1 LRYSALHL
9 NNQERSVFEVS
20 VPVLGFAAYSG
31 TGKTTL
37 LKQLIPLLRQQG
49 LRPGVIKHAHHEVEF
64 DVPGKDSYVL
74 RKAGA
79 GQVLL
84 ASANR
89 WALMGEEPGTEEPEL
104 PVLLRRM
111 DLSELDLVLVE
122 GFRHI
127 PFPKIELHRPS
138 LGKPLLCESDD
149 SILAVATDEATTL
162 PVQLPRLDLND
173 VVAIASFVREY
184 CVAFERRNRR

>member
-1 LRYSALHL
+1 M
-9 NNQERSVFEVS
+9 FD
-20 VPVLGFAAYSG
+20 VPLPVIGFAAYSG

-37 LKQLIPLLRQQG
+37 LKQLIPLFREKG
-49 LRPGVIKHAHHEVEF
+49 LHPGVIKHAHHQVEF
-64 DVPGKDSYVL
+64 DVPGKDSFVL

-89 WALMGEEPGTEEPEL
+89 WALMGEEPGGDEPEL
-104 PVLLRRM
+104 PALLQRM
-111 DLSELDLVLVE
+111 DLAALDLVLVE

-138 LGKPLLCESDD
+138 LGKPLLCEADD
-149 SILAVATDEATTL
+149 TILAVATDQALARPVAL
-162 PVQLPRLDLND
+162 PILDLND
-173 VVAIASFVREY
+173 AAAVASFILDY
-184 CVAFERRNRR
+184 CERFAAD

>member
-1 LRYSALHL
+1 
-9 NNQERSVFEVS
+9 VFEIS
-20 VPVLGFAAYSG
+20 IPVLGFAAYSG
-31 TGKTTL
+31 TGKTTV

-49 LRPGVIKHAHHEVEF
+49 LRPGVVKHAHHEVEF

-89 WALMGEEPGTEEPEL
+89 WALMGEEPQTLEPEL
-104 PVLLRRM
+104 PVLLKRM

-127 PFPKIELHRPS
+127 PFAKIELHRPS
-138 LGKPLLCESDD
+138 LGRPLLCLSDET
-149 SILAVATDEATTL
+149 ILAVATDAEVAL
-162 PVQLPRLDLND
+162 PGSLPRLDLND
-173 VVAIASFVREY
+173 VEAIASFVQEY
-184 CVAFERRNRR
+184 CVAFESRNRR